1 MCSSSCWACYAW
13 FGVYFIIEAPIRG
26 KPSCARPRGPKASH
40 QRKLLTAVKF
50 WISDFWGANWY
61 LYCPLGPVPR
71 LTSSPQPRWRICQI
85 TLLGDM
91 SAAGLRWWLGAEL
104 SVTEFGNGTTDPLP
118 FHRSRCSGNRKGGG
132 SSVQFNYERIPRR
145 RQRGWWRGPPHNG
158 HTPESR
164 KLGHRSWRAGAKIPG
179 AARRSPG
186 RSPSR
191 RPSLHLDPSRAVST
205 CAAVISHNTLAL
217 LQTGSCRPLW
227 RSVCDVGSRKR
238 HRLARQ

>member
-104 SVTEFGNGTTDPLP
+104 SVTEFGNGTTDPPP
-118 FHRSRCSGNRKGGG
+118 FHRSRCSGNSWREKGEDPASTSITSAFQGGG
-132 SSVQFNYERIPRR
+132 RGAGGEARLTMGTRQKAESLATGAGEPEPRFPAR
-145 RQRGWWRGPPHNG
+145 
-158 HTPESR
+158 
-164 KLGHRSWRAGAKIPG
+164 RAGHPG
-179 AARRSPG
+179 GAPVGG
-186 RSPSR
+186 RP
-191 RPSLHLDPSRAVST
+191 
-205 CAAVISHNTLAL
+205 CI
-217 LQTGSCRPLW
+217 
-227 RSVCDVGSRKR
+227 
-238 HRLARQ
+238 